1 MVIWK
6 FALYLG
12 VITMVYM
19 LLVSV
24 VAIVRYGRKQG
35 GDDANYPGSAHGSRQ
50 DRHLVSAGGTL
61 HH

>member
-12 VITMVYM
+12 VITMFYM

-24 VAIVRYGRKQG
+24 VAIVRYGRRKSG
-35 GDDANYPGSAHGSRQ
+35 NDDQSLPGHGPRR
-50 DRHLVSAGGTL
+50 DRHLSAVGGAL
-61 HH
+61 HQ